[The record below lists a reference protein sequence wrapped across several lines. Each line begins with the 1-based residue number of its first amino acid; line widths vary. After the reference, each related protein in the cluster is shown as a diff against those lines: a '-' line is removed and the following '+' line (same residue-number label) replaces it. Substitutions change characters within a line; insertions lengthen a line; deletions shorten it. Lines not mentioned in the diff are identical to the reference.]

1 MNASNR
7 KYSTAEIMR
16 FLIPSL
22 LGIFLFLVPVP
33 QDGTLNTV
41 LGIIIDWAK
50 DAFKP
55 FLTVTA
61 MILVVLSAIITV
73 YATLLKP
80 SSIMKNQFF
89 KDLFVVGPLWFVSR
103 LAGAIFFIMIFYK
116 IGPEAIWSMDTGG
129 TPALVLAPSLLVIFS
144 VLAAAVSL
152 LTDFGLME
160 YVGTLARPL
169 MQPLF
174 KLPGRSAIDC
184 LASWLGSNS
193 VGVVITTRL
202 HDAGYYSD
210 REASIIATSFSVISV
225 AYIYVMADF
234 VGLPHMYFQILIAI
248 YIVSLILAIL
258 APRIWP
264 LKNIPDTYSGR
275 SGQQIPERE
284 IPAGYSL
291 SEWALASAVERA
303 KKEGINTI
311 IKTCYQTFSFLVVST
326 MPLVVSWGTIVL
338 IIATYTPVFQWI
350 SLPFEW
356 LLELVRIP
364 EAFKV
369 APAFVLAFADQ
380 FLAAV
385 IGATCTTVAGKFMCA
400 CISATGIIYMTEIGV
415 LILNSSIPLNFW
427 ELTAIYFI
435 RAVLSVFLLA
445 PFVWLFC

>member
-1 MNASNR
+1 
-7 KYSTAEIMR
+7 
-16 FLIPSL
+16 
-22 LGIFLFLVPVP
+22 
-33 QDGTLNTV
+33 
-41 LGIIIDWAK
+41 
-50 DAFKP
+50 
-55 FLTVTA
+55 
-61 MILVVLSAIITV
+61 
-73 YATLLKP
+73 
-80 SSIMKNQFF
+80 MKNQFF

>member
-1 MNASNR
+1 
-7 KYSTAEIMR
+7 
-16 FLIPSL
+16 
-22 LGIFLFLVPVP
+22 
-33 QDGTLNTV
+33 
-41 LGIIIDWAK
+41 
-50 DAFKP
+50 
-55 FLTVTA
+55 
-61 MILVVLSAIITV
+61 
-73 YATLLKP
+73 
-80 SSIMKNQFF
+80 MKNQFF

-311 IKTCYQTFSFLVVST
+311 IKTCYQTFLFLSLAPCRLSCLGV
-326 MPLVVSWGTIVL
+326 PLCSSLQLILPYFSGFLCPLSGCWSWSEFPKL
-338 IIATYTPVFQWI
+338 SKWR
-350 SLPFEW
+350 LPLCLPLPINFGCSYW
-356 LLELVRIP
+356 SDLYHCCWQIYVCLHICNR
-364 EAFKV
+364 
-369 APAFVLAFADQ
+369 
-380 FLAAV
+380 
-385 IGATCTTVAGKFMCA
+385 
-400 CISATGIIYMTEIGV
+400 IIYMTEIGV
-415 LILNSSIPLNFW
+415 LILNSLY
-427 ELTAIYFI
+427 L
-435 RAVLSVFLLA
+435 
-445 PFVWLFC
+445 

>member
-1 MNASNR
+1 
-7 KYSTAEIMR
+7 
-16 FLIPSL
+16 
-22 LGIFLFLVPVP
+22 
-33 QDGTLNTV
+33 
-41 LGIIIDWAK
+41 
-50 DAFKP
+50 
-55 FLTVTA
+55 
-61 MILVVLSAIITV
+61 
-73 YATLLKP
+73 
-80 SSIMKNQFF
+80 
-89 KDLFVVGPLWFVSR
+89 
-103 LAGAIFFIMIFYK
+103 
-116 IGPEAIWSMDTGG
+116 
-129 TPALVLAPSLLVIFS
+129 
-144 VLAAAVSL
+144 
-152 LTDFGLME
+152 
-160 YVGTLARPL
+160 
-169 MQPLF
+169 
-174 KLPGRSAIDC
+174 
-184 LASWLGSNS
+184 
-193 VGVVITTRL
+193 
-202 HDAGYYSD
+202 
-210 REASIIATSFSVISV
+210 
-225 AYIYVMADF
+225 MADF

-385 IGATCTTVAGKFMCA
+385 IGAACTTVAGKFMCA